1 MKINLK
7 KIYTPVLL
15 VLIFFLPGIAAITV
29 FQNPDLLSSAKVN
42 HGELLSP
49 PLQLTS
55 QDSDNKWQ
63 IMYWNPN
70 GCDKSCLAQ
79 LDKLARLRLA
89 LGRRLYQVNITYVGT
104 NELGALDKTQLNLFK
119 EYDIQWLLP
128 SDEQQSKLEALSKD
142 SQVYIADPKGYL
154 ILAYQTDENPHNIHK
169 DLKKL
174 LNVKE

>member
-7 KIYTPVLL
+7 KIYAPVLL

-49 PLQLTS
+49 PVQLS
-55 QDSDNKWQ
+55 AKVKDNKWQ
-63 IMYWNPN
+63 IMYWNPK
-70 GCDKSCLAQ
+70 GCDKNCLAQ

-104 NELGALDKTQLNLFK
+104 NELGALDKTQLDLFK
-119 EYDIQWLLP
+119 RYDIRWLLP
-128 SDEQQSKLEALSKD
+128 SDEQRSKLEALSEQ
-142 SQVYIADPKGYL
+142 SRVYITDPKGYL
-154 ILAYQTDENPHNIHK
+154 ILAYQTNENPKNIHK